1 MNSLFEL
8 LDCYDEKEKEIFEF
22 LNSNKNNMMDFLK
35 LVIETPSDL
44 HPKYPFIVSELMFGS
59 YEQLLQMMFE
69 WNGEPIQYL
78 LTFFNYPQNDTSCGY
93 FEKMIRPLILLKSNE
108 IKPFLEI
115 SSWIKYIDQESIQNI
130 FQTILASSNLDDN
143 FKQDL
148 LGMLLNQNFISENVF
163 RIIIKYSDLF
173 QIYVNQHQEI
183 FGVICNQSPSSF
195 HQLCTIELFMGWNM
209 INLEWLHNQI
219 NYLEQLIYKNFDF
232 CKSMMNFLHKPQGLT
247 EIDLKVIHILSQT
260 INRPETIKF
269 QNVLLELLIKYEW
282 NNNLQNIAIKM
293 YQQMSQEDTPH
304 KQYFQSIITD
314 FITANVNFQKFEF
327 GLKTQLPRGYRWV
340 FTRIVKLFS
349 LNFNQAQDINILEGK
364 YILNEDPYNTR
375 ERQSINILEK
385 VSERRTQWAKR
396 IQEEEMQ
403 KQEEKEHIQIEEEEN
418 NENDQ
423 FFQPRNSF
431 GVKPPIINNDE
442 EVEDEIPVIE
452 NQPRNSFGTKPIIFE
467 EEVEDEIPIRGRS
480 SCQFKQDDND

>member
-8 LDCYDEKEKEIFEF
+8 LDNYDEKEKEIFEF
-22 LNSNKNNMMDFLK
+22 LNSNKNNMLDFLK

-59 YEQLLQMMFE
+59 YEQLLSMMFE
-69 WNGEPIQYL
+69 WDREPIQYL

-130 FQTILASSNLDDN
+130 FSTILASNNLDEN
-143 FKQDL
+143 FKQNL
-148 LGMLLNQNFISENVF
+148 LGMLLNQTNINENVF
-163 RIIIKYSDLF
+163 RIIIKYQDLF
-173 QIYVNQHQEI
+173 QQYVNQHQEI
-183 FGVICNQSPSSF
+183 FGVICNQSPPTF
-195 HQLCTIELFMGWNM
+195 HQLCTIELLMGWNM
-209 INLEWLHNQI
+209 LNLEWLHNQI
-219 NYLEQLIYKNFDF
+219 IYLESLLYRNFDF
-232 CKSMMNFLHKPQGLT
+232 CKSTMNFLHKPQGLT
-247 EIDLKVIHILSQT
+247 EIDLKIIHILTQT

-269 QNVLLELLIKYEW
+269 QNILLELLIKYEW

-293 YQQMSQEDTPH
+293 YEQMSQVETPH

-314 FITANVNFQKFEF
+314 FIKNNVNFEKFQF

-340 FTRIVKLFS
+340 FTRIVKYFQ
-349 LNFNQAQDINILEGK
+349 LNFDQAQDINILEAK
-364 YILNEDPYNTR
+364 YLLNEDPYNTR

-403 KQEEKEHIQIEEEEN
+403 KQEDKEQIQTEEEDN
-418 NENDQ
+418 NETDQ
-423 FFQPRNSF
+423 IFQPRNSF
-431 GVKPPIINNDE
+431 GIKPIINDE
-442 EVEDEIPVIE
+442 EVEDEIPVRA
-452 NQPRNSFGTKPIIFE
+452 NQHRNSFGIKPIIYEE

-480 SCQFKQDDND
+480 SCQFKQDDKD